1 MMNEYH
7 FIGYI
12 DEEMGDYSWQTVI
25 RFIIKV
31 DQEDM
36 FDSEERTA
44 KNKANDKLEYH
55 ASGWYGDDES
65 TDDDGNVYSVG
76 FKQGDDGWYETANDE
91 VRSRAGEAIL
101 VSEQTYIEMGRLGI
115 IADMT

>member
-1 MMNEYH
+1 MTEYH

-12 DEEMGDYSWQTVI
+12 DEDMGDYSWNTVI

-31 DQEDM
+31 DQKDM
-36 FDSEERTA
+36 FDSEEASA

-55 ASGWYGDDES
+55 ASGWYGNDYQQDE
-65 TDDDGNVYSVG
+65 DGNEYEVG
-76 FKQGDDGWYETANDE
+76 FKQGDDGWYETANNDM
-91 VRSRAGEAIL
+91 RARAGDAIL
-101 VSEQTYIEMGRLGI
+101 VSEQTYTEIGRLGI

>member
-1 MMNEYH
+1 MMTEYH

-44 KNKANDKLEYH
+44 KNKAHDKLEYH

-65 TDDDGNVYSVG
+65 TDEAGNSYPVG
-76 FKQGDDGWYETANDE
+76 FKQGDDGWYETANYE
-91 VRSRAGEAIL
+91 MRTRAGEAIL
-101 VSEQTYIEMGRLGI
+101 VSEQTYTEMGRLGI
-115 IADMT
+115 VTDLT